1 MSAEY
6 NRMVLLG
13 LFDEFDVKQKFSAK
27 YRVWNSNGTPC
38 DILGVFMS
46 RIGENNNSGHYGAR
60 DERLVNKLQVSKAEV
75 FAMYREIDRY
85 ASTNESIKALFIK
98 IFEANPI
105 AHSMEGANGY

>member
-13 LFDEFDVKQKFSAK
+13 LFDEFDVKGKFSAK
-27 YRVWNSNGTPC
+27 YKVWNPNGTPC

-46 RIGENNNSGHYGAR
+46 RIGENNNNGSYGAR
-60 DERLVNKLQVSKAEV
+60 DGRLINKLQISGSEV
-75 FAMYREIDRY
+75 VAMYQEIDRD
-85 ASTNESIKALFIK
+85 ASTNESIKALFVR

-105 AHSMEGANGY
+105 APPAEGANGY